1 MDKELNNK
9 PATKAAVPG
18 TVDADLTGCM
28 AMAFIHLCNNGLV
41 PRPDDYDTILSCAC
55 FWQERRLDPSSH
67 IVAGLASS
75 LPGRIAPA
83 FGTHYIS
90 NLKDAASPDAAT
102 AVSMAV
108 FMLLPTTC
116 YDERGLRSNVE
127 PDKLRRFVLEGDESC
142 RYWACESSRT
152 VTGNKGV

>member
-1 MDKELNNK
+1 MDTELNNK
-9 PATKAAVPG
+9 PEAKAAVPG
-18 TVDADLTGCM
+18 AVDADLTGCM
-28 AMAFIHLCNNGLV
+28 AMAFIHLCQNGLV
-41 PRPDDYDTILSCAC
+41 SRPDDYDTLLTCARL
-55 FWQERRLDPSSH
+55 WQERRLNLSSH

-75 LPGRIAPA
+75 LPGRIAAA
-83 FGTHYIS
+83 FGAHYIS
-90 NLKDAASPDAAT
+90 NLKEAATPDAAT

-127 PDKLRRFVLEGDESC
+127 PDTLRRYVLEGDESC
-142 RYWACESSRT
+142 RYWACEYSRT